1 VARTQGRST
10 LTAVLSV
17 VGVLTVLHL
26 VAVTDELTRGL
37 TYVIAIVVAA
47 GFAWT
52 GVHSATPDRRHGPAL
67 VAAGTTAYAIGDL
80 LWEVYVRS
88 GHSPETSWADAGYLL
103 SYVLIAGSILVLLV
117 RGQHSSGI
125 DAVVDALTVVV
136 VSVLLFWGVS
146 ISDIVSDDS
155 FSGPER
161 VVLTA
166 YPVLDA
172 VLLALV
178 ARLLSD
184 HRTRSTT
191 AALLAA
197 GAGCWLAA
205 DVVYL
210 TQDLDGLPR
219 RVLDLG
225 WIAGTVLLAQAART
239 RHRAAEGPAPSSTTR
254 GHLAIAVLPL
264 LVPVALIAVDLL
276 RGRPDQVWAQ
286 LVGLLLLIGLAVVRT
301 ARLLLS
307 ERDAQAALVV
317 ARDGALEASRAKS
330 AFLATMSH
338 EIRTP
343 MNGVIGLTGLLLT
356 TELDERQRA
365 YAQGVEGAG
374 EQLLA
379 IINDILDFSKV
390 EAGHLQLEEIDF
402 DLSRLVE
409 RTAEL
414 VADAAQTKDVELL
427 AYCAPEVPLGVR
439 GDPVRVQQ
447 VLLNLV
453 GNAVKFTER
462 GEVVVSVHLADEPD
476 RLRFE
481 VRDTGIG
488 IRDGDADRLFE
499 AFSQADSSTTRTYGG
514 TGLGLAIAQRL
525 VAAMGGEIG
534 VDSAPGEGSTFWFTL
549 PLRPA
554 LDPATAPPV
563 TATELAGARVL
574 IVDDNATNRVILLD
588 QTSAWGMVP
597 TLTSSGQEA
606 LDVLDH
612 AARLGEPYDLAV
624 LDLCMPGMDGLELAD
639 RISHR
644 RAPRPGA
651 VLLTS
656 GPDISA
662 ADAASAGIEA
672 RLTKPVSL
680 PRLRETL
687 LQVLGA
693 RLAPTTEVAE
703 TASVATRGHV
713 LVVEDSDVNQI
724 VAVGILEHLGFTT
737 EVADDG
743 RAALELLRRSSY
755 DAVLMDCQMPEID
768 GYDATRALRDLE
780 GDGPRTPV
788 VALTAGAVTGER
800 ERCLAAGMDD
810 YLAKPITPAEVDS
823 VLSRWLPA
831 AH

>member
-1 VARTQGRST
+1 M
-10 LTAVLSV
+10 
-17 VGVLTVLHL
+17 
-26 VAVTDELTRGL
+26 
-37 TYVIAIVVAA
+37 
-47 GFAWT
+47 
-52 GVHSATPDRRHGPAL
+52 
-67 VAAGTTAYAIGDL
+67 
-80 LWEVYVRS
+80 
-88 GHSPETSWADAGYLL
+88 
-103 SYVLIAGSILVLLV
+103 
-117 RGQHSSGI
+117 
-125 DAVVDALTVVV
+125 
-136 VSVLLFWGVS
+136 
-146 ISDIVSDDS
+146 
-155 FSGPER
+155 
-161 VVLTA
+161 
-166 YPVLDA
+166 
-172 VLLALV
+172 
-178 ARLLSD
+178 
-184 HRTRSTT
+184 
-191 AALLAA
+191 
-197 GAGCWLAA
+197 
-205 DVVYL
+205 
-210 TQDLDGLPR
+210 
-219 RVLDLG
+219 LDLG

-390 EAGHLQLEEIDF
+390 EAGHLQLEQIDF

-703 TASVATRGHV
+703 TASVPTRGHV